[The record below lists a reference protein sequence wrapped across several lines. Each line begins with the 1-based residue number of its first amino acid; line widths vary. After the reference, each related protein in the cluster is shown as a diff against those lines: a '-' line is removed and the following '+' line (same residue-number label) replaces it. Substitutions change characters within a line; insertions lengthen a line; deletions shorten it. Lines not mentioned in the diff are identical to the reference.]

1 MTTPAIP
8 GLQFTALLAQNDTF
22 ATWKA
27 TQASLQREVDVRVLN
42 AETPPDQAEHF
53 LALSRTLSR
62 LTHPGLAQ
70 IYDVITEGGAT
81 HVIMEHVEGASLSEM
96 VAGAGRLNPAQAMRL
111 ALQLAEALDYAWT
124 QARVVFRNLKPQN
137 LRVNSQGILKIA
149 EYGLAIQ
156 VKPGANPLTA
166 DHGHVVGTPHY
177 IAPEQVAASPAIDF
191 RADMYALGTILYF
204 LLTAKSPFE
213 GLDSYEI
220 LKQQAGGQIPH
231 PRNVVG
237 QLPMPV
243 CQFAMRLMMK
253 QPQDRYAQWA
263 EAIRDLRLLLA
274 NRPPAGRLPN
284 AVSTIAPY
292 SGHGAPVR
300 VAAAGRNGPLAT
312 TAELDRRAPAR
323 GGNRF
328 ALWLLLMLWFLWLA
342 NERLGNPLSL
352 PPALVVDIGLPDL
365 NLSWLRKAA
374 PEDGQ
379 PPATQPLASME
390 TGTAAMP
397 SGEETAGALPA
408 DTAASAADTAVGTAA
423 EPDPGS
429 TAPVVAAA
437 AAPGLAEAASL
448 LAAGDKAGALVKL
461 EELLAA
467 SPDATGIAAIRDALK
482 TLPSP
487 QPAVEAGLMAQRGQQ
502 IVIRYQGRERKI
514 MPRAIVDGKL
524 QAEFIAGEGIS
535 RPVVFQIDKLDAA
548 EQLRWLPEPQ
558 TPVDHAIVC
567 LLALQAGDKERL
579 RAHSARAGALAPLFA
594 AVNP

>member
-1 MTTPAIP
+1 MITPAIP
-8 GLQFTALLAQNDTF
+8 GLQFTALLGQNETC

-27 TQASLQREVDVRVLN
+27 TQASLQRDVDVRVLN
-42 AETPPDQAEHF
+42 AEIPPDQAEHF

-70 IYDVITEGGAT
+70 IYDVVTEGGTT
-81 HVIMEHVEGASLSEM
+81 HVIMEHVEGASLAEM
-96 VAGAGRLNPAQAMRL
+96 VAGTGRLNPAQALRL
-111 ALQLAEALDYAWT
+111 TLQLAEALDHAWT
-124 QARVVFRNLKPQN
+124 QAQVVFRSLKPQN
-137 LRVNSQGILKIA
+137 LRVNSQGILKIS

-156 VKPGANPLTA
+156 VKPGANPLAA

-213 GLDSYEI
+213 GLESYEI
-220 LKQQAGGQIPH
+220 LKQQVGGQIPH

-243 CQFAMRLMMK
+243 CQFVMRLMMK

-263 EAIRDLRLLLA
+263 EVIRDLRLLQT

-342 NERLGNPLSL
+342 NERLGNPLAL

-365 NLSWLRKAA
+365 NSLRFRAAA
-374 PEDGQ
+374 PGEQ
-379 PPATQPLASME
+379 PSVSPAWPPAEPTATRSPADGEGDPVSLA
-390 TGTAAMP
+390 A
-397 SGEETAGALPA
+397 TAGGTTDAAPALGGGEPPE
-408 DTAASAADTAVGTAA
+408 AAL
-423 EPDPGS
+423 
-429 TAPVVAAA
+429 
-437 AAPGLAEAASL
+437 PGLAEAAAP
-448 LAAGDKAGALVKL
+448 LATGDVAGAVARLDA
-461 EELLAA
+461 LLAA
-467 SPDATGIAAIRDALK
+467 SPAPPGIGAIRDALK
-482 TLPSP
+482 SLPP
-487 QPAVEAGLMAQRGQQ
+487 PLAAVEAGLLAQRGQE
-502 IVIRYQGRERKI
+502 IVIRFQGRDRKI
-514 MPRAIVDGKL
+514 LPRAIVDGNL
-524 QAEFIAGEGIS
+524 QAEFLADDGAS
-535 RPVVFQIDKLDAA
+535 RPVAFPIDKLDAA
-548 EQLRWLPEPQ
+548 EQLRWLPEPR
-558 TPVDHAIVC
+558 TPVDHAVTCI
-567 LLALQAGDKERL
+567 LALRAGDLERV
-579 RAHSARAGALAPLFA
+579 RAHRARTGALAPLFD
-594 AVNP
+594 AVTP

>member
-1 MTTPAIP
+1 MKPPEIP
-8 GLQFTALLAQNDTF
+8 GLQFTALLAKGEMFT
-22 ATWKA
+22 TWKA
-27 TQASLQREVDVRVLN
+27 TKESLQREVDVRVLN
-42 AETPPDQAEHF
+42 EGVPPEQAEHQ
-53 LALSRTLSR
+53 LAMARTLAR

-70 IYDVITEGGAT
+70 IHDVITEGDAT
-81 HVIMEHVEGASLSEM
+81 HVIMEHVEGASLAEM
-96 VAGAGRLNPAQAMRL
+96 VAGTGRLNSAQALRL

-124 QARVVFRNLKPQN
+124 QAQVVFRSLKPQN
-137 LRVNSQGILKIA
+137 LRVNRQGTLKIS
-149 EYGLAIQ
+149 EYSLAIQ
-156 VKPGANPLTA
+156 VKPGENPLEA
-166 DHGHVVGTPHY
+166 DQGHVIGTPHF
-177 IAPEQVAASPAIDF
+177 IAPEQAALSPAIDF
-191 RADMYALGTILYF
+191 RADMYSLGTVLYF
-204 LLTAKSPFE
+204 MLTGTSPFE
-213 GLDSYEI
+213 GRDNYEI
-220 LKQQAGGQIPH
+220 LEQQVGGQIPH
-231 PRNVVG
+231 PRDIVG
-237 QLPMPV
+237 NLPMPV
-243 CQFAMRLMMK
+243 CQFVTRLMMK
-253 QPQDRYAQWA
+253 LPQDRYAQWSD
-263 EAIRDLRLLLA
+263 AIRDLRQLLA
-274 NRPPAGRLPN
+274 NRPLVGRLPDG
-284 AVSTIAPY
+284 VSTIA
-292 SGHGAPVR
+292 SF
-300 VAAAGRNGPLAT
+300 AGRAAVRGASIKRGSLTT
-312 TAELDRRAPAR
+312 TAGTAMRAPRR
-323 GGNRF
+323 GGGARVL
-328 ALWLLLMLWFLWLA
+328 LWLLLMVWFAWLA

-535 RPVVFQIDKLDAA
+535 RPVVFQIDKLVAA